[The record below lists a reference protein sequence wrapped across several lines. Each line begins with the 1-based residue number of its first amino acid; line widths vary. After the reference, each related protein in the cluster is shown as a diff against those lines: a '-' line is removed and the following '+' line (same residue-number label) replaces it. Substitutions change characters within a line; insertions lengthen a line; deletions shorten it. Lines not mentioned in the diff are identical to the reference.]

1 MTEQGSPPNEPLA
14 DEPRDEKPR
23 ADETATEEF
32 FSLEE
37 LGSIYAKALQ
47 GTSDSEQIPVP
58 RLPQPDRAADEL
70 TATILVQGE
79 TDGTPVTLSSIL
91 EALLFVG
98 HQDGRSLNNE
108 ELQRIL
114 KEFSESEIEAALGR
128 LQSQFVEQNACIHVV
143 QDKHG
148 YRLELLPEVEE
159 SLQNLQAGPV
169 REATLSQPAI
179 DCLAVIAY
187 QPGIERQQLEELL
200 GPSVKSILSQLEKRG
215 LIVENNQAYHTCDR
229 FLEIVGIESLDDL
242 PRDDKP

>member
-1 MTEQGSPPNEPLA
+1 MTEQGSPPEESHA
-14 DEPRDEKPR
+14 DEQ
-23 ADETATEEF
+23 ATEEF

-47 GTSDSEQIPVP
+47 GNSESEQTPVP
-58 RLPQPDRAADEL
+58 RLPQPDRAPDEL
-70 TATILVQGE
+70 TATIVVQGE
-79 TDGTPVTLSSIL
+79 SDGTPVTLSSIL

-98 HQDGRSLNNE
+98 HQDGRSLSKE

-114 KEFSESEIEAALGR
+114 KEFSEFEIEAALGR
-128 LQSQFVEQNACIHVV
+128 LQSQFVEQNASIHIV
-143 QDKHG
+143 QDKQG
-148 YRLELLPEVEE
+148 YRLELLPEIEE
-159 SLQNLQAGPV
+159 SLNNLQSGPV

-187 QPGIERQQLEELL
+187 QPGVERQQLEELL
-200 GPSVKSILSQLEKRG
+200 GPSVKSILNQLEKRG
-215 LIVENNQAYHTCDR
+215 LIVENEQAYHTCDR

>member
-1 MTEQGSPPNEPLA
+1 MTEQGSTP
-14 DEPRDEKPR
+14 
-23 ADETATEEF
+23 DETLAEESAAEEF

-37 LGSIYAKALQ
+37 LGSIYAKALE
-47 GTSDSEQIPVP
+47 GTPDSEQIPVP

-70 TATILVQGE
+70 TATIVVQGE

-98 HQDGRSLNNE
+98 HQDGRSLSKE

-114 KEFSESEIEAALGR
+114 KEFSEPEIEAALGR
-128 LQSQFVEQNACIHVV
+128 LQSQFVEHNACVHIV
-143 QDKHG
+143 QDKLG
-148 YRLELLPEVEE
+148 YRLELLSEIED
-159 SLQNLQAGPV
+159 SLNNLQSGPV

-179 DCLAVIAY
+179 DCLAMIAY
-187 QPGIERQQLEELL
+187 QPGIQRQQLEEIL
-200 GPSVKSILSQLEKRG
+200 GLGVKSILTQLEKRG
-215 LIVENNQAYHTCDR
+215 LIVENDQAYHTCDR

>member
-1 MTEQGSPPNEPLA
+1 MTEQGSPPDESHA
-14 DEPRDEKPR
+14 DEP
-23 ADETATEEF
+23 AAEEF

-47 GTSDSEQIPVP
+47 GNSESEQTPVP

-70 TATILVQGE
+70 TATIVVQGE
-79 TDGTPVTLSSIL
+79 SDGTPVTLSSIL

-98 HQDGRSLNNE
+98 HQDGRSLSKE

-114 KEFSESEIEAALGR
+114 KEFSEFEIEAALGR
-128 LQSQFVEQNACIHVV
+128 LQSQFVEQNASIHIV
-143 QDKHG
+143 QDKQG
-148 YRLELLPEVEE
+148 YRLELLPEIEE
-159 SLQNLQAGPV
+159 SLNNLQSGPV

-187 QPGIERQQLEELL
+187 QPGVERQQLEELL
-200 GPSVKSILSQLEKRG
+200 GPSVKSILNQLEKRG
-215 LIVENNQAYHTCDR
+215 LIVENEQAYHTCDR